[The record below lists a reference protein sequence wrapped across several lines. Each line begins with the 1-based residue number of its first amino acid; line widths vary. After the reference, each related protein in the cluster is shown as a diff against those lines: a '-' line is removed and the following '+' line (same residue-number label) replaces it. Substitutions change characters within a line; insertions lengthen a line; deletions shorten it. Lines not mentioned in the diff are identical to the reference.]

1 MQDTNPW
8 YTLKGSNTGDNLYR
22 AQQSASSSSVPT
34 PATIRDPHTLP
45 GVYSFTPPTPTPHG
59 EYSSPT
65 PSQLFNICFLVSRH
79 QSHLSMDAHYVQ
91 PHYYTTNGYHYPSP
105 NPPPYTE
112 YAAQSNRLQSFP
124 HSESHSSY
132 WTGITSDTSR
142 YLEGQSS
149 RHVFH
154 LPS

>member
-8 YTLKGSNTGDNLYR
+8 YNLKGSNTGDNLYH
-22 AQQSASSSSVPT
+22 AQESASSSSA
-34 PATIRDPHTLP
+34 PAPASIRDPHTLP

-59 EYSSPT
+59 EYPGPDS
-65 PSQLFNICFLVSRH
+65 SQLFNICFLVSR

-112 YAAQSNRLQSFP
+112 YAADSNRLQSFS
-124 HSESHSSY
+124 HSESRSSY
-132 WTGITSDTSR
+132 WTSTTSDSSR
-142 YLEGQSS
+142 YVDGQSS
-149 RHVFH
+149 RHVLP